1 MTTSRRR
8 RLGIVGTLAATA
20 AAALVLAVA
29 GPASAHV
36 HVDGPVTA
44 GGYGVLTFRVPTES
58 DTASTVKLAVTFPK
72 DTPIISVSTQPKA
85 GWTAE
90 VATDKLAKP
99 EKDDDGNTIDT
110 YVSSVTWT
118 AAAGAGIK
126 PGEFDTFAVSVGP
139 IPDVKELTL
148 PAVQTYSDGSVVNWT
163 EIQQGSTE
171 PEHPA
176 PSLAVAAASS
186 DSAHGSTATATPG
199 AMGGMDMSSSS
210 SDNGGLGLGIA
221 GLVAGV
227 LGLILAIVALVRSGR
242 GKSAATK

>member
-1 MTTSRRR
+1 MAAPRRR
-8 RLGIVGTLAATA
+8 RIGVIGTLAAAA

-58 DTASTVKLAVTFPK
+58 ATASTVKLQVTFPK
-72 DTPIISVSTQPKA
+72 DMPIITVSTQPKA

-110 YVSSVTWT
+110 YISSVTWT
-118 AAAGAGIK
+118 ATAGAGIK

-139 IPDVKELTL
+139 IPEVKELTF
-148 PAVQTYSDGSVVNWT
+148 PAAQTYSDGSVVDWNET
-163 EIQQGSTE
+163 QQGSAE

-176 PSLAVAAASS
+176 PTLAVTPATSGGS
-186 DSAHGSTATATPG
+186 DSTSTATPMT
-199 AMGGMDMSSSS
+199 MGGMDMSSSS
-210 SDNGGLGLGIA
+210 GDGSGTGLGIA
-221 GLVAGV
+221 GLIAGV
-227 LGLILAIVALVRSGR
+227 LALILAIVALVRGSR
-242 GKSAATK
+242 GKAAEIK

>member
-1 MTTSRRR
+1 MTASRRR
-8 RLGIVGTLAATA
+8 RFGVIGTLAAA
-20 AAALVLAVA
+20 AAATLVLAVA

-36 HVDGPVTA
+36 HVDGPVSA

-58 DTASTVKLAVTFPK
+58 ATASTIKLAVTFPK
-72 DTPIISVSTQPKA
+72 DTPIISVSTQPKT

-118 AAAGAGIK
+118 ATDGGIK

-139 IPDVKELTL
+139 IPNVKELTF
-148 PAVQTYSDGSVVNWT
+148 PTAQTYSDGSVVNWS

-176 PSLAVAAASS
+176 PTLTVSPASADGHS
-186 DSAHGSTATATPG
+186 STATATPE
-199 AMGGMDMSSSS
+199 AMGGMDMSSPS
-210 SDNGGLGLGIA
+210 SDNAGVGLGIA
-221 GLVAGV
+221 GLIAGV
-227 LGLILAIVALVRSGR
+227 LGLILGIVAIVRGNR
-242 GKSAATK
+242 GKATASK

>member
-1 MTTSRRR
+1 MVTTSRRR

-36 HVDGPVTA
+36 RVDGPVTA

-85 GWTAE
+85 GWTAS

-118 AAAGAGIK
+118 AAAGAGIRRRRA
-126 PGEFDTFAVSVGP
+126 EQLRQFR
-139 IPDVKELTL
+139 E
-148 PAVQTYSDGSVVNWT
+148 
-163 EIQQGSTE
+163 
-171 PEHPA
+171 EH
-176 PSLAVAAASS
+176 LISS
-186 DSAHGSTATATPG
+186 A
-199 AMGGMDMSSSS
+199 
-210 SDNGGLGLGIA
+210 LGTA
-221 GLVAGV
+221 GLAPVFGDKFLDVHA
-227 LGLILAIVALVRSGR
+227 R
-242 GKSAATK
+242 